1 MNKDYIFDF
10 VDKTLTDKRKIHTEG
25 VRKMALKLCDI
36 YGADKEKVEIAAI
49 CHDLYRGKSMEELNS
64 LVKKYNLDDKYID
77 NPNLAHGKIA
87 AAVMKNILK
96 IDDEDILNAV
106 SFHTTGRAAMSQ
118 IEKIIFISDAI
129 ELNRKPYPNL
139 DKIRELAVTDL
150 DKACEMS
157 LKSTINF
164 LKESNKTI
172 DKDTLNAY
180 RYFQE
185 R

>member
-36 YGADKEKVEIAAI
+36 YGADK
-49 CHDLYRGKSMEELNS
+49 
-64 LVKKYNLDDKYID
+64 
-77 NPNLAHGKIA
+77 
-87 AAVMKNILK
+87 
-96 IDDEDILNAV
+96 DEDILNAV

-172 DKDTLNAY
+172 DKDTLDAY

>member
-1 MNKDYIFDF
+1 
-10 VDKTLTDKRKIHTEG
+10 
-25 VRKMALKLCDI
+25 
-36 YGADKEKVEIAAI
+36 
-49 CHDLYRGKSMEELNS
+49 
-64 LVKKYNLDDKYID
+64 
-77 NPNLAHGKIA
+77 
-87 AAVMKNILK
+87 MKNILK

-172 DKDTLNAY
+172 DKDTLDAY